1 MKRIFLNSKIHRAV
15 VTGAN
20 LNYIGSISID
30 GHLLKESNILPF
42 EKVSVVNLN
51 NGQRW
56 ETYAIESEPGSGA
69 IELNGGGARL
79 VSVGDIVIIM
89 TYVEIDE
96 PIPESWKPRL
106 LMLNEKNQISEILEM
121 DIRGH
126 SFPRS

>member
-20 LNYIGSISID
+20 LNYVGSISID
-30 GHLLKESNILPF
+30 GQLLKESNILPF

-56 ETYAIESEPGSGA
+56 ETYAIAGKPGSGA

-79 VSVGDIVIIM
+79 VSVGDIIIIM
-89 TYVEIDE
+89 TYIEIDE
-96 PIPESWKPRL
+96 PIPESWRPRL
-106 LMLNEKNQISEILEM
+106 VMLNEENKISEILEM
-121 DIRGH
+121 DIHGY